1 MPKKK
6 TSVILKAK
14 QVQNLKTNIHIH
26 LAPSQKR
33 RNKRKKARVF
43 RTPDVPPPI
52 NRIIHQDIVLP
63 YNHGAIRPQGQSNPL
78 QSIQAED
85 FRKLYNDILKD
96 REPTPRT
103 TYEAERENQDAQ
115 EARVSVLNQFDDRGD
130 FATPMEEVRATSTK
144 APLTQETRD
153 RIAKLNQEAK
163 GEARGTFPK
172 NEVTGQRAIE
182 ILLAK
187 LAKDNKKK

>member
-1 MPKKK
+1 MAKKK

-14 QVQNLKTNIHIH
+14 QVQNLKNSIHIH
-26 LAPSQKR
+26 LAPSQKK

-63 YNHGAIRPQGQSNPL
+63 YNHGAIRPQGQSNAL
-78 QSIQAED
+78 QSNQAEE
-85 FRKLYNDILKD
+85 FRKLYNDIQKD
-96 REPTPRT
+96 REPRPRT

-115 EARVSVLNQFDDRGD
+115 EGRFSVLNEFDDRGD
-130 FATPMEEVRATSTK
+130 FATPIKEVRAEDVQNMT
-144 APLTQETRD
+144 PITQETKERLKELNKT
-153 RIAKLNQEAK
+153 RKTFNITEERGQKLIND
-163 GEARGTFPK
+163 
-172 NEVTGQRAIE
+172 
-182 ILLAK
+182 LLAK